1 LRISVMK
8 KKSASGKTH
17 NSKDAI
23 KRLRKHALNLSA
35 DKTRGR
41 EIEVG
46 ERQHVA
52 FDAAFFF
59 LVQSHDHEHGDEGG
73 GNRGGG
79 LETDVAEKRAE
90 EGKGK
95 PNGGPYDKRYGQEPV
110 GESLLAAA
118 FQPEDIGNSE
128 KHCSRREN

>member
-1 LRISVMK
+1 MK

-41 EIEVG
+41 QIEVG

-52 FDAAFFF
+52 LHAAFFF
-59 LVQSHDHEHGDEGG
+59 LVQSHDHKHGDEGG
-73 GNRGGG
+73 GNGRGG
-79 LETDVAEKRAE
+79 LETDVAEKRSGTE
-90 EGKGK
+90 EGK
-95 PNGGPYDKRYGQEPV
+95 R
-110 GESLLAAA
+110 
-118 FQPEDIGNSE
+118 
-128 KHCSRREN
+128 